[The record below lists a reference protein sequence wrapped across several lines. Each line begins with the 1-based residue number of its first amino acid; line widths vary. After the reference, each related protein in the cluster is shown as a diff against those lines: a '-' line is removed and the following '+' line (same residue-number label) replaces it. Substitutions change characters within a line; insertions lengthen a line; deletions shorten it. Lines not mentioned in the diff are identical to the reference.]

1 MPHSCDAVL
10 LEWAK
15 SHGVR
20 APGFTIAEAVD
31 GERGIYAAK
40 DLHAREEV
48 VAVPRRL
55 VLTDADARARNV
67 IVRRVLQLSTTK
79 DVRPEHQLVIYL
91 VCQRA
96 QLDRARLGGVKP
108 LFEEGHKEHQSH
120 DLDVDA
126 LVDAPCFGP
135 WYDALPSDFSALPM
149 CWSSDAALDALL
161 PRTRAAVARG
171 QRAEVEWL
179 RGLLELAAPGV
190 LAAAEGAW
198 IAAGRPHDP
207 MSWAYATVRSRAFQI
222 EVGGHPRAAMCPLV
236 DLINHGTGNEVN
248 AEWGFNNTLGEF
260 YVRATRPVQD
270 GAQLLDSCTRRSAS
284 PPHIH
289 CISVASPS
297 VASLSHLHSISVASP
312 SVASPS
318 HLRRIS
324 AASLPASVKRR
335 ALSFVSCYCFFMPSS
350 I

>member
-1 MPHSCDAVL
+1 MIWTATRWL
-10 LEWAK
+10 TR
-15 SHGVR
+15 R
-20 APGFTIAEAVD
+20 ASA
-31 GERGIYAAK
+31 RG
-40 DLHAREEV
+40 
-48 VAVPRRL
+48 
-55 VLTDADARARNV
+55 
-67 IVRRVLQLSTTK
+67 TT
-79 DVRPEHQLVIYL
+79 RCRQT
-91 VCQRA
+91 
-96 QLDRARLGGVKP
+96 LG
-108 LFEEGHKEHQSH
+108 
-120 DLDVDA
+120 
-126 LVDAPCFGP
+126 
-135 WYDALPSDFSALPM
+135 ALPM

-248 AEWGFNNTLGEF
+248 SEWGFNNTLGEF

-297 VASLSHLHSISVASP
+297 VAS
-312 SVASPS
+312 PS